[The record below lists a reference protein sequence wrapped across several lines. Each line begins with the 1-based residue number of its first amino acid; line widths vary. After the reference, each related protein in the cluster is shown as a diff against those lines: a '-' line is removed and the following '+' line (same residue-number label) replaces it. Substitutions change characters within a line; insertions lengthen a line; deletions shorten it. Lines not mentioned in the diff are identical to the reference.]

1 MDLFMNFKIDLDV
14 FLLFYNERLEYTSL
28 VYAVLM
34 HAYTRGQ
41 KSFFNYK

>member
-1 MDLFMNFKIDLDV
+1 MNFKIDLDV
-14 FLLFYNERLEYTSL
+14 FLLFHNERLEYTL